1 LGKPL
6 GLLSVIPG
14 NQTYFT
20 IENTF
25 SNLNFYEFV
34 SDQYAT
40 LQWNHNFNG
49 RIFPEF
55 RLCKTQLERISIK
68 VYGSIS
74 DENRAIN
81 ASGLVYNAPEKDIG
95 NTAGI
100 GNIFKIFRIDFA
112 WRANYLNVPETN
124 RFTIK
129 GSFDLTRSYSY
140 AFQSFPLEKRKG
152 FTLQT
157 KFTELPLKID
167 IK

>member
-1 LGKPL
+1 VGKTFGKVPL

-55 RLCKTQLERISIK
+55 RLCANSIGELISIK
-68 VYGSIS
+68 GVYGSIS

-95 NTAGI
+95 NTALVLE
-100 GNIFKIFRIDFA
+100 IFSKYSELILLGEPIISTYQKPID
-112 WRANYLNVPETN
+112 L
-124 RFTIK
+124 
-129 GSFDLTRSYSY
+129 L
-140 AFQSFPLEKRKG
+140 
-152 FTLQT
+152 
-157 KFTELPLKID
+157 
-167 IK
+167 